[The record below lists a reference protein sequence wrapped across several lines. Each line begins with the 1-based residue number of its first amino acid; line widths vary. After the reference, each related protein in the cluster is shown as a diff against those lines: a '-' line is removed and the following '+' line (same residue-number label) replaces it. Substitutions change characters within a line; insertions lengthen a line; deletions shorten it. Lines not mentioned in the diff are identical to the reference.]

1 MARKDS
7 SDGSTT
13 VYYAPD
19 GSEYPVTGELSA
31 VEWVNLE
38 SRGYSTEKPSDPEP
52 TAPPIP
58 DAGPLSG
65 AVPSEESG
73 KK

>member
-7 SDGSTT
+7 SDGATT
-13 VYYAPD
+13 IFYAPD
-19 GSEYPVTGELSA
+19 GSEYPVTGEVSA
-31 VEWVNLE
+31 VELVNLE
-38 SRGYSTEKPSDPEP
+38 SRGYSTEKPKDPEP
-52 TAPPIP
+52 AAPPIP

-65 AVPSEESG
+65 AASSEESG

>member
-1 MARKDS
+1 MARKEDTP
-7 SDGSTT
+7 DTV

-19 GSEYPVTGELSA
+19 GSEYPVTGGVSA
-31 VEWVNLE
+31 VEATNLR

>member
-1 MARKDS
+1 MARKDETP
-7 SDGSTT
+7 GTT

-19 GSEYPVTGELSA
+19 GSEYPVTGEITP
-31 VEWVNLE
+31 VEATNLR
-38 SRGYSTEKPSDPEP
+38 SQGYSTDKPNDPEP
-52 TAPPIP
+52 TAPPLP